1 MGLSSAFAFVVYI
14 IQPTKIVLTAVTSI
28 KRERWRTPG
37 DFMIRFVSRV
47 LLSAAFIA
55 VAVAAHAQAPWRQ
68 VYKDSD
74 VAVIFDT
81 ASIVLQSPGTWT
93 TVTSWDYT
101 RPRIL
106 ENKKQYTRLVE
117 RAYVRCSPVRVKR
130 VRSTVYAGNNVLVR
144 DEGEVDPRDQAHMVW
159 DRPKPATPGRN
170 AFESMCGILT
180 RKAGINAISPP
191 STKAAEAAVKATP
204 KKTRAIKKTTKG

>member
-1 MGLSSAFAFVVYI
+1 MIRSVSRFVFVV
-14 IQPTKIVLTAVTSI
+14 VSFAV
-28 KRERWRTPG
+28 PC
-37 DFMIRFVSRV
+37 
-47 LLSAAFIA
+47 LAA
-55 VAVAAHAQAPWRQ
+55 AQSPWRQ

-74 VAVIFDT
+74 LTVIFDT
-81 ASIVLQSPGTWT
+81 ASTALQSPGTWN

-130 VRSTVYAGNNVLVR
+130 VRSTVYAANNVLVR

-159 DRPKPATPGRN
+159 DRPIPGTAGRN
-170 AFESMCGILT
+170 AFESVCGILT
-180 RKAGINAISPP
+180 RRRSSSAAVPAKKTPP
-191 STKAAEAAVKATP
+191 KAAPAKASA
-204 KKTRAIKKTTKG
+204 KKKPAGK

>member
-1 MGLSSAFAFVVYI
+1 
-14 IQPTKIVLTAVTSI
+14 
-28 KRERWRTPG
+28 
-37 DFMIRFVSRV
+37 MIRFVGRSA
-47 LLSAAFIA
+47 LLFAFFA
-55 VAVAAHAQAPWRQ
+55 VPAAAHGQAPWRQ

-74 VAVIFDT
+74 VTVIFDT
-81 ASIVLQSPGTWT
+81 ASIALQSPGTWN

-130 VRSTVYAGNNVLVR
+130 VRSTVYAGNNILVR

-159 DRPKPATPGRN
+159 DRPIAGTAGRN
-170 AFESMCGILT
+170 AFETMCGILT
-180 RKAGINAISPP
+180 RKAGIKALTPA
-191 STKAAEAAVKATP
+191 STKAAETQAKPTP
-204 KKTRAIKKTTKG
+204 KKTPARKATTKH